1 MRDPVVPLYHPGSL
15 QVRSRG
21 LISAVSKIPS
31 GTWCPRASMMPR
43 LCLIGM
49 LVPAAAFSGLA
60 SRLSAT
66 GAAPLLR
73 RKSGAA
79 PSTVPVSRLP
89 AVVLSAEPWE
99 ATWDPLTGAASI
111 ARSGIIEADD
121 DDTCDI
127 SKPSAC
133 GAPGSVPEWASQLNE
148 LQERG
153 PGPSPGPTPTFALTK
168 ALLLRIATRILS
180 PGVAAVLTLTLAAA
194 LVTEAHGA
202 ALVHIPGAWAG
213 QRRTPPRH
221 RHLALAHQHRR
232 HEPRLA
238 RALEHAPSLLRRR
251 PRSLAAR
258 LGAPGG

>member
-1 MRDPVVPLYHPGSL
+1 M
-15 QVRSRG
+15 
-21 LISAVSKIPS
+21 
-31 GTWCPRASMMPR
+31 TPR

-194 LVTEAHGA
+194 LVTEAQG
-202 ALVHIPGAWAG
+202 P
-213 QRRTPPRH
+213 RRCS
-221 RHLALAHQHRR
+221 
-232 HEPRLA
+232 
-238 RALEHAPSLLRRR
+238 RAY
-251 PRSLAAR
+251 PRSVGWAASHSSSPPPSR
-258 LGAPGG
+258 SRSPTSAPRAAAGSRSGARPFPSPSQATLSRCEAGCARWLGSG

>member
-1 MRDPVVPLYHPGSL
+1 M
-15 QVRSRG
+15 Q
-21 LISAVSKIPS
+21 
-31 GTWCPRASMMPR
+31 SMMPR

-60 SRLSAT
+60 SRPAT

-73 RKSGAA
+73 RTSGAA

-111 ARSGIIEADD
+111 ARSGIVEADDD

-127 SKPSAC
+127 SKPSSC

-153 PGPSPGPTPTFALTK
+153 PGPSPGPTPTLALTK
-168 ALLLRIATRILS
+168 ALLLCIATRILS
-180 PGVAAVLTLTLAAA
+180 PGVAAVLTLTRAPA
-194 LVTEAHGA
+194 LTEA
-202 ALVHIPGAWAG
+202 LLSCISNL
-213 QRRTPPRH
+213 PP
-221 RHLALAHQHRR
+221 
-232 HEPRLA
+232 
-238 RALEHAPSLLRRR
+238 
-251 PRSLAAR
+251 
-258 LGAPGG
+258 